1 MTDSNIE
8 AIETKDLV
16 FFESE
21 RRTDNEDGGGKYNGK
36 IIEDGESNNAF
47 DDISEVDRL
56 GNVSMRKVFAAVTTN
71 NTEKLMGA
79 TVFISKN
86 PQDPAVSALLFD
98 TNSWTDTR
106 KNAQNRVENYLA
118 KGAQAAGTPLDT
130 HWQGMKAL
138 QVAMFTSETEM
149 AIGDAICLISNE
161 GKMNAHEQY
170 LRITEVSTRIAK
182 MVINDREVEYK
193 IASYMLSDPLDVD
206 YIGLSAAQ
214 WYSGTKSTTIIR
226 ETLVADTGKYCGSAN
241 LVEDANVGEQ
251 TVVADTI
258 YRQIVPSS
266 QAESQLINISAA
278 GEAIALVAAKS
289 DTITKAY
296 NVTVNQT
303 QVLYLGSA
311 VLPKSVSFT
320 LFNSAVVDDGGELK
334 NANNVYVG
342 TIDYKNGM
350 IAWNV
355 NAGTG
360 TATLNITFKPAAAV
374 TAPVESELILVNQQN
389 NSFNWI
395 RNLVPLPA
403 PGSVQVSYQVG
414 GNIYPLKDNGTG
426 KLSGIDTAYG
436 IGSIDYENGTVS
448 ITTGELPDAGSG
460 ILITWSGVIT
470 AQERSTMPL
479 SKAYVEIPLDD
490 SVVAGTL
497 AVSWSV
503 NGVNKTATDNGSGV
517 FTGDATGKIDYADG
531 IAKLMPTILPNGGT
545 TFTVS
550 GQKGAK
556 LSVQLSAVPNNGSVA
571 IALDNGASALI
582 PRSVKV
588 RVPVKFMDKTGEVEL
603 IDEPINASTG
613 RMMNNGVQQGTIN
626 YATRTITVTPSR
638 ILKQTE
644 RELVT
649 YPYYGSHNTSIEAI
663 EAGYKGLIFKYQNNQ
678 NQYTLSLEEVAT
690 AISVAVAYRDSS
702 AASALNEQIIGT
714 VLHCDLTEGY
724 AEQILS
730 GSIRFTL
737 GGSTYIDRIGSLYR
751 NPSITTGSGTLS
763 GQVNYGTGAIQI
775 SSWDVGGSNNPTLE
789 ALATQLGAANTNQV
803 SFRAPAV
810 PIRPQSLTITA
821 TKVAGGSIN
830 VVPDVNGNIDTA
842 IANGSF
848 NYEQG
853 YGQVVFR
860 SKIQITAQNRP
871 QIEAQDWYHVENE
884 VQENGNVYI
893 FEPIMV
899 LPESIKFN
907 AVSYTYLPM
916 DPEQIGLSPTRLPLD
931 GRVPIFRKGEIVV
944 VSATRYQ
951 QFNVAVAGQTY
962 QLNDMRI
969 AYCELVDS
977 LGVKVPYDM
986 YTVDYDYGR
995 YTLNGD
1001 FALVDLEL
1009 PFTAEYRYQDM
1020 ARVSKVDINGTITL
1034 TKALT
1039 HNYLAEETIVGSVIY
1054 IGDLQAR
1061 YTNKFTQ
1068 QAWNDV
1074 WSDAQTGSVISANYN
1089 DAIYPFEVTNLG
1101 AIQERWCIEF
1111 TSATNF
1117 KCTGEYTGELALT
1130 GTITA
1135 DFTPINPVTNAPY
1148 FVIKKEGWGAG
1159 WVNGNA
1165 LRFNTIAAN
1174 YPIWMLR
1181 TVQSSEPAV
1190 MSDSF
1195 QIMLR
1200 GDIDRHI

>member
-1 MTDSNIE
+1 MT
-8 AIETKDLV
+8 IETKDLV
-16 FFESE
+16 IFESE
-21 RRTDNEDGGGKYNGK
+21 RLTDNEDGGGKYNGK
-36 IIEDGESNNAF
+36 IIKDGESNNVF

-56 GNVSMRKVFAAVTTN
+56 GNVSMRKVFVAVTTN

-86 PQDPAVSALLFD
+86 PQDPAVSALLFN
-98 TNSWTDTR
+98 TSSWTDTR
-106 KNAQNRVENYLA
+106 KNSQNRVENYLA

-138 QVAMFTSETEM
+138 QVAMFPSETE
-149 AIGDAICLISNE
+149 ASIGDAICLISNE
-161 GKMNAHEQY
+161 GKVNVHEQY
-170 LRITEVSTRIAK
+170 LRITEVSIRISK
-182 MVINDREVEYK
+182 IVIDGKEIEYK
-193 IASYMLSDPLDVD
+193 IASYTLSDALDAD
-206 YIGLSAAQ
+206 YLGLSAMQ
-214 WYSGTKSTTIIR
+214 WYNGTKSVSIIR
-226 ETLVADTGKYCGSAN
+226 ETLVADTGKYYGSAN
-241 LVEDANVGEQ
+241 LTENANIGER
-251 TVVADTI
+251 TVNANAI
-258 YRQIVPSS
+258 YRQIVPSA
-266 QAESQLINISAA
+266 QAESQLVNISAA
-278 GEAIALVAAKS
+278 GDATALIASKS
-289 DTITKAY
+289 SAITKAY

-303 QVLYLGSA
+303 QVLYLGSS
-311 VLPKSVSFT
+311 VLPKTLSFT
-320 LFNSAVVDDGGELK
+320 LFNSAVTDDGGELK

-350 IAWNV
+350 IAWNA

-360 TATLNITFKPAAAV
+360 ATTLNITFKPAATV
-374 TAPVESELILVNQQN
+374 TAPVESELIYVNQQN
-389 NSFNWI
+389 NGFGWI

-403 PGSVQVSYQVG
+403 PGSVQASYQVG

-426 KLSGIDTAYG
+426 KLSGVDVAYG
-436 IGSIDYENGTVS
+436 IGSVDYENGTVS
-448 ITTGELPDAGSG
+448 ITTGELPDVGSG
-460 ILITWSGVIT
+460 ILITWSGVIA
-470 AQERSTMPL
+470 AQERSNMPL
-479 SKAYVEIPLDD
+479 SKAYIEIPLADA
-490 SVVAGTL
+490 VVAGTL
-497 AVSWSV
+497 SVSWSV
-503 NGVNKTATDNGSGV
+503 NGVAKTATDNGSGI

-545 TFTVS
+545 TFTVT

-556 LSVQLSAVPNNGSVA
+556 LAVQLSAVPNNGSVT
-571 IALDNGASALI
+571 ISLDNGASALI

-588 RVPVKFMDKTGEVEL
+588 RVPVKYMAHVGEVEL

-613 RMMNNGVQQGTIN
+613 RMMNSGVQQGTIN
-626 YATRTITVTPSR
+626 YATRTITVTPRR

-644 RELVT
+644 CVLDA
-649 YPYYGSHNTSIEAI
+649 YPYYGYNNPSVEAVT
-663 EAGYKGLIFKYQNNQ
+663 AGYKGLIFKYENQQ

-690 AISVAVAYRDSS
+690 AITVSVAYRDSS
-702 AASALNEQIIGT
+702 SASAINQDVIGT
-714 VLHCDLTEGY
+714 ILKCDLTEGY

-737 GGSTYIDRIGSLYR
+737 GGSTFIDRIGSLYR

-775 SSWDVGGSNNPTLE
+775 SSWDVGGNNNPTLE
-789 ALATQLGAANTNQV
+789 ALATQLGAVNTNQV

-810 PIRPQSLTITA
+810 PIRPQSLTISA

-830 VVPDVNGNIDTA
+830 IVPDTNGKVDTA
-842 IANGSF
+842 IANGFF

-860 SKIQITAQNRP
+860 NKIQITTLNRP
-871 QIEAQDWYHVENE
+871 QIEAEEWYRVENE

-899 LPESIKFN
+899 LPESIRFN

-944 VSATRYQ
+944 VSATKYQ
-951 QFNVAVAGQTY
+951 QFNEAIAGQTY

-977 LGVKVPYDM
+977 LGVKVPFDM

-1001 FALVDLEL
+1001 FALVNLVL

-1020 ARVSKVDINGTITL
+1020 ARVSKVDINGTLTL

-1039 HNYLAEETIVGSVIY
+1039 HSYIAQETIVGSVVH

-1068 QAWNDV
+1068 QSWNDV
-1074 WSDAQTGSVISANYN
+1074 WSDEQTGSVISANYN
-1089 DAIYPFEVTNLG
+1089 DAIYPFVMTNLG

-1111 TSATNF
+1111 TSSTVF
-1117 KCTGEYTGELALT
+1117 KCTGEYTGELALVGNVNT
-1130 GTITA
+1130 
-1135 DFTPINPVTNAPY
+1135 DYSPINPVTLAPY
-1148 FVIKKEGWGAG
+1148 FTIKKEGWGAG

>member
-1 MTDSNIE
+1 MTE

-21 RRTDNEDGGGKYNGK
+21 RLTDNEDGGGKYNGK

-86 PQDPAVSALLFD
+86 PQDSAVSALLFD

-118 KGAQAAGTPLDT
+118 KGAKAAGTPLDT
-130 HWQGMKAL
+130 HWKGMKAL
-138 QVAMFTSETEM
+138 QVAMFPVETE
-149 AIGDAICLISNE
+149 AQVGDAICLVSNE
-161 GKMNAHEQY
+161 GKLNQHEQY
-170 LRITEVSTRIAK
+170 VRITEVSTRTSVLIY
-182 MVINDREVEYK
+182 NQQEVEYK
-193 IASYMLSDPLDVD
+193 IAIYQLSDALDTDFV
-206 YIGLSAAQ
+206 GLSAEQ
-214 WYSGTKSTTIIR
+214 WYVGTKSTTIIR

-241 LVEDANVGEQ
+241 LAEDAFVGEQ
-251 TVVADTI
+251 TVIADTI
-258 YRQIVPSS
+258 YRQIVPSA

-296 NVTVNQT
+296 NVIVNQT
-303 QVLYLGSA
+303 QALYLGSA

-320 LFNSAVVDDGGELK
+320 LFNSAVTDEGGELK

-350 IAWNV
+350 ITWNA

-360 TATLNITFKPAAAV
+360 TTTLNITFKPAAAV
-374 TAPVESELILVNQQN
+374 TAPVESELIMVNQQN

-414 GNIYPLKDNGTG
+414 GNIYPLNDNGTG
-426 KLSGIDTAYG
+426 KLSGVDAAYG
-436 IGSIDYENGTVS
+436 IGSIDYDNGTVS
-448 ITTGELPDAGSG
+448 ITTGELPDVGSG
-460 ILITWSGVIT
+460 ILITWSGGIA
-470 AQERSTMPL
+470 AQERSNMPL
-479 SKAYVEIPLDD
+479 SKAYVEIPIED
-490 SVVAGTL
+490 SIVAGTL
-497 AVSWSV
+497 SITWSV
-503 NGVNKTATDNGSGV
+503 NGVGKTATDNGLGKI
-517 FTGDATGKIDYADG
+517 TGDATGEINYAEG
-531 IAKLMPTILPNGGT
+531 IAKLYPALLPNIGT
-545 TFTVS
+545 TFYVTA
-550 GQKGAK
+550 QKGSK
-556 LSVQLSAVPNNGSVA
+556 QTISMSAVPSSGSATIELSNGNQPLVPNSV
-571 IALDNGASALI
+571 
-582 PRSVKV
+582 RV
-588 RVPVKFMDKTGEVEL
+588 RVPVTSLDGGIRGEVEL
-603 IDEPINASTG
+603 HDRPTSASVGVMINNTG
-613 RMMNNGVQQGTIN
+613 QSQGTIN
-626 YATRTITVTPSR
+626 YATRTINVSPTTSTVR
-638 ILKQTE
+638 
-644 RELVT
+644 
-649 YPYYGSHNTSIEAI
+649 
-663 EAGYKGLIFKYQNNQ
+663 
-678 NQYTLSLEEVAT
+678 LEEVEYRKALIT
-690 AISVAVAYRDSS
+690 QHYSGVLEIMGTRKEYVGHNLSLGVSAITVSVIYRDTS
-702 AASALNEQIIGT
+702 AASTYTTDIVASSLL
-714 VLHCDLTEGY
+714 VDLTEGY

-730 GSIRFTL
+730 NSVRFTL

-751 NPSITTGSGTLS
+751 DPSVTTGSGS
-763 GQVNYGTGAIQI
+763 VAGQINYGTGAVELTA
-775 SSWDVGGSNNPTLE
+775 WNPGGNNNPTLE
-789 ALATQLGAANTNQV
+789 SLVVRLGNGSTNQV

-810 PIRPQSLTITA
+810 PIRPGSLTLSA
-821 TKVAGGSIN
+821 TKLAGGTIN
-830 VVPDVNGNIDTA
+830 IMPNSNGVINTPECDGA
-842 IANGSF
+842 F
-848 NYEQG
+848 NFEQG
-853 YGQVVFR
+853 YGQFVF
-860 SKIQITAQNRP
+860 SELIEITAENRP
-871 QIEAQDWYHVENE
+871 EIVAEPWYKPDLE
-884 VQENGNVYI
+884 
-893 FEPIMV
+893 FEDAGRKWIKKPIPV

-951 QFNVAVAGQTY
+951 QFNEAVAGQTY

-969 AYCELVDS
+969 AYCELIDS

-1001 FALVDLEL
+1001 FALVNLEL

-1020 ARVSKVDINGTITL
+1020 ARVSKVDINGTLTL

-1039 HNYLAEETIVGSVIY
+1039 HNYEASETIVGSVIY

-1074 WSDAQTGSVISANYN
+1074 WSDEQTGSVISANYN
-1089 DAIYPFEVTNLG
+1089 DAIYPFEITNLG

-1111 TSATNF
+1111 VGPTSF

-1130 GTITA
+1130 GTTTS
-1135 DFTPINPVTNAPY
+1135 DYSPINPVTSAPY
-1148 FVIKKEGWGAG
+1148 FLIKKEGWGAG

-1181 TVQSSEPAV
+1181 TVQSSEPAEL
-1190 MSDSF
+1190 SDLF

>member
-1 MTDSNIE
+1 MTE

-16 FFESE
+16 IFESE
-21 RRTDNEDGGGKYNGK
+21 RLTNNEDGGGKYNGK
-36 IIEDGESNNAF
+36 IIEDGESNNVF

-98 TNSWTDTR
+98 TGSWTDTR

-118 KGAQAAGTPLDT
+118 KGAKAAGTPLDT

-138 QVAMFTSETEM
+138 QVAMFPVETE
-149 AIGDAICLISNE
+149 AQVGDAICLVSNE
-161 GKMNAHEQY
+161 GKPNQHEQY
-170 LRITEVSTRIAK
+170 LRITEVSTRTSVLIY
-182 MVINDREVEYK
+182 NQQEVEYK
-193 IASYMLSDPLDVD
+193 IASYQLSDALDADFV
-206 YIGLSAAQ
+206 GLSAEQ
-214 WYSGTKSTTIIR
+214 WYVGTKSTTIIR

-241 LVEDANVGEQ
+241 LVEDANIGEQ

-258 YRQIVPSS
+258 YRQIVPSA

-278 GEAIALVAAKS
+278 GEAIALVAAKAN
-289 DTITKAY
+289 TITKAY

-320 LFNSAVVDDGGELK
+320 LFNSAVTDGGGELK
-334 NANNVYVG
+334 NANNIYVG

-350 IAWNV
+350 ITWNA

-360 TATLNITFKPAAAV
+360 ATTLNITFKPAAAV
-374 TAPVESELILVNQQN
+374 TAPVESELIMVNQQN

-426 KLSGIDTAYG
+426 KLSGVDAAYG
-436 IGSIDYENGTVS
+436 IGSIDYDNGTVS
-448 ITTGELPDAGSG
+448 ITTGELPDVGSG
-460 ILITWSGVIT
+460 ILITWSGVIA
-470 AQERSTMPL
+470 AQERSNMPL
-479 SKAYVEIPLDD
+479 SKAYVEIPIDD

-503 NGVNKTATDNGSGV
+503 NGVAKTATDNGSGI

-545 TFTVS
+545 TFTVT

-556 LSVQLSAVPNNGSVA
+556 LSDQLSAVPNNGSVT
-571 IALDNGASALI
+571 ITLDNGVSALI
-582 PRSVKV
+582 PKSVKV
-588 RVPVKFMDKTGEVEL
+588 RVPVKFMDKVGEVEL
-603 IDEPINASTG
+603 IDEPINSSTG

-626 YATRTITVTPSR
+626 YATRAITVTPSR
-638 ILKQTE
+638 LLKQTE

-649 YPYYGSHNTSIEAI
+649 YPYYGTINTSIEAL

-678 NQYTLSLEEVAT
+678 NQYTLSLEEMSS
-690 AISVAVAYRDSS
+690 AITVSVAYRDNSS
-702 AASALNEQIIGT
+702 ASALNEQVIGS
-714 VLHCDLTEGY
+714 VLRCDLTEGY

-737 GGSTYIDRIGSLYR
+737 GGSTFIDRIGSIYR

-763 GQVNYGTGAIQI
+763 GQVNYGTGLIQL
-775 SSWDVGGSNNPTLE
+775 SSWDVGGSNNPVLE
-789 ALATQLGAANTNQV
+789 ALTTQLGTVNTNQV
-803 SFRAPAV
+803 SFRAPAT
-810 PIRPQSLTITA
+810 PIRPQSLTISA

-830 VVPDVNGNIDTA
+830 IVPDANGNVETA
-842 IANGSF
+842 IANGFF

-860 SKIQITAQNRP
+860 NKIQITTQNRP
-871 QIEAQDWYHVENE
+871 QIEAAEWYRVENE
-884 VQENGNVYI
+884 VQEGGNTYI

-899 LPESIKFN
+899 LPESIRFN

-916 DPEQIGLSPTRLPLD
+916 NPEQIGLSPTRLPLD

-951 QFNVAVAGQTY
+951 QFNEAVAGQTY

-969 AYCELVDS
+969 AYCELIDS
-977 LGVKVPYDM
+977 LGAKVPYDM

-995 YTLNGD
+995 YTLNGE
-1001 FALVDLEL
+1001 FALVNLEL

-1034 TKALT
+1034 NKALT
-1039 HNYLAEETIVGSVIY
+1039 HDYAASETIVGSVIY

-1068 QAWNDV
+1068 ESWNDV
-1074 WSDAQTGSVISANYN
+1074 WIDEQTSSVISANYN
-1089 DAIYPFEVTNLG
+1089 DAIYPFIVTNLG

-1111 TSATNF
+1111 TSPTAF
-1117 KCTGEYTGELALT
+1117 KCTGEYTGELTLKGDVNT
-1130 GTITA
+1130 
-1135 DFTPINPVTNAPY
+1135 DYSPINPVTLAPY
-1148 FVIKKEGWGAG
+1148 FIIKKEGWGGG
-1159 WVNGNA
+1159 WLNGNA

-1181 TVQSSEPAV
+1181 TVQSSEPSV
-1190 MSDSF
+1190 MSDTF